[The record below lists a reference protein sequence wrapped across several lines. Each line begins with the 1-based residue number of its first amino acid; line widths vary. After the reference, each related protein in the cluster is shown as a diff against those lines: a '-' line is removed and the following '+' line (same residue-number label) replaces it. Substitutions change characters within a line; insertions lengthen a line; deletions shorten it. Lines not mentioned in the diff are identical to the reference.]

1 MICWPGNTRNW
12 QQSMRMK
19 YFGRSLVPVL
29 EEPDKEQREFVCCE
43 GGRLQGEI
51 YADEFHS
58 LKNIGKSDLYW
69 PRLLAQTDDVA
80 HGKATMLRT
89 RYYKYI
95 ARSYETDEFYDLR
108 NDPEERKNCIH
119 DPAFAEQINHHKELL
134 LRWYQQTCDV
144 VPFHYDSRSTVE
156 GIWSRVQRYV
166 PSGWEEE
173 IYDRIVKGADQDA
186 IIRYCSALEQS

>member
-1 MICWPGNTRNW
+1 
-12 QQSMRMK
+12 MK

-69 PRLLAQTDDVA
+69 PRLSAQTDDVA

-95 ARSYETDEFYDLR
+95 CGTVASFITLLEKFDLYMFIPHFR
-108 NDPEERKNCIH
+108 HR
-119 DPAFAEQINHHKELL
+119 LV
-134 LRWYQQTCDV
+134 YT
-144 VPFHYDSRSTVE
+144 
-156 GIWSRVQRYV
+156 
-166 PSGWEEE
+166 
-173 IYDRIVKGADQDA
+173 
-186 IIRYCSALEQS
+186 